1 MKRKS
6 KAAKRP
12 AKPKY
17 YTVGV
22 RYARGPNIAQI
33 YTYRVAH
40 GKKLKL
46 GDEVVADT
54 VYGPCVAFV
63 VQIDATPQD
72 TLSGVNYKYLT
83 RKSVLL

>member
-1 MKRKS
+1 MK
-6 KAAKRP
+6 KRQVKRQV
-12 AKPKY
+12 KPKY

-54 VYGPCVAFV
+54 VYGPCVAFI

-72 TLSGVNYKYLT
+72 TVPGIAYKYLT
-83 RKSVLL
+83 RKAVLL